1 MPTRTLSHDRRP
13 QAPWRT
19 RLPLTG
25 LLVAL
30 ALMGLCMAVPA
41 VFDWNVRVNS
51 FPPIHAE
58 WMPRVGVAS
67 AVALV
72 LAGLFGWKAVDL
84 AETLPWGRLLLATYV
99 AALAWMLAL
108 ALLDGTSGLRDV
120 MDDSYEYMNTARR
133 VTDFPATLAEY
144 VSRISYDAEP
154 RNWPVHIAGHPPG
167 ALAFFVLLVRLG
179 VTDGFE
185 AGLVVSVLA
194 ATTPVAVLCTL
205 RTLGAEQVVRR
216 AAPFLAVGPAAIWMC
231 VSGDALF
238 AAVGAWGLAALA
250 MAATRRSTGPQV
262 AWSVVAGLLLG
273 YVVMMSYG
281 LPLLGILCL
290 AVLWLGGAWRPLPI
304 AAAAAV
310 AVVLSFAAF
319 GFYYWDALPE
329 LHDRYWEGVGGRRT
343 PLYWM
348 WGNLGAFLFSAGP
361 MAGAG
366 IAWLL
371 NDKGRPRLPGNH
383 EPARGHHGESRQR
396 AADAAASRGPALLA
410 RLPRFPRERS
420 PRHAVYVMTLAG
432 ILTVL
437 SADLS
442 QMSKA
447 EVERIWLP
455 FVPWVLLGCA
465 LLPERWR
472 RRGVWIQL
480 TAALVIQHLLRT
492 TW

>member
-1 MPTRTLSHDRRP
+1 MPTRTLPPDRRP
-13 QAPWRT
+13 QAPWRA
-19 RLPLTG
+19 RLPFTG
-25 LLVAL
+25 LMAALV
-30 ALMGLCMAVPA
+30 LMGLCMAVPA

-72 LAGLFGWKAVDL
+72 LAGLFGWKAVDW
-84 AETLPWGRLLLATYV
+84 AETLPWGRLLVATYV
-99 AALAWMLAL
+99 AALAWMLTL
-108 ALLDGTSGLRDV
+108 ALLDGTGRHRRHHGRQLRV
-120 MDDSYEYMNTARR
+120 HEHRAQGRPTSPPLWRSTSAASP
-133 VTDFPATLAEY
+133 TTP
-144 VSRISYDAEP
+144 SP

-179 VTDGFE
+179 FTSGFE
-185 AGLVVSVLA
+185 AGLIVSILA

-205 RTLGAEQVVRR
+205 RTLGAEQIVRR

-290 AVLWLGGAWRPLPI
+290 AVLWLGGAVAS
-304 AAAAAV
+304 AADRGAGRASASS
-310 AVVLSFAAF
+310 LSFAAF

-343 PLYWM
+343 AAVLDVGQP
-348 WGNLGAFLFSAGP
+348 
-361 MAGAG
+361 
-366 IAWLL
+366 
-371 NDKGRPRLPGNH
+371 RRLPLLGRADGRRRRRVAAH
-383 EPARGHHGESRQR
+383 RQGPAAPARLDGP
-396 AADAAASRGPALLA
+396 ASSARGPGLLA
-410 RLPRFPRERS
+410 RLPRFPQERS

-432 ILTVL
+432 VLTVL
-437 SADLS
+437 TADLS